1 MPSYITFNKI
11 NTKYLIYP
19 IIAIITLIIE
29 NYLLE
34 CTSFFNN
41 IYDHTFVNIICKSS
55 IQFLCLIPFL
65 IIKIK
70 KEKSTK
76 KNKIE
81 TTENNKL
88 IQNKEYL
95 ENIKNIKARKY
106 PLIIFNS
113 FINFLYLTLLFNYY
127 FDKFLSL
134 WIFDIIHVSILSY
147 FILNKKY
154 YKHQYFS
161 IIVICIFGLIL
172 NVINLYDEE
181 INYIR
186 LLITFFLEILYSLN
200 IVLNKYLMENLFCS
214 HLELVIYEWS
224 FNFILALI
232 FLSISTNIDVS
243 FGDIKYKNKSYF
255 DNFYHYYDEIDKKE
269 IFAFI
274 CLSIINFTIYLC
286 YLLTYRYYTVFHFFI
301 ILIFDECD
309 FYTHVFRDWR
319 LYVNIIIY
327 ICFLLMVF
335 VFNENIVLNF
345 FGLEKNTK
353 KNISKRAINDY
364 PFPNQENKVEGTD
377 KELYDK
383 PSNEI
388 ELDIGP
394 YKVSID
400 SDSEKS
406 E

>member
-1 MPSYITFNKI
+1 MSSYITFNKI